1 MLWALAAHARVG
13 PRYWGRA
20 AGGPGPSHL
29 GQPPHLVAAAKAVPD
44 LQPGAVGGAHVF
56 GVEAPAR
63 LRVTQRAV
71 ALGLPHLGAGAVAVP
86 QLDERAVGGAAAGDV
101 KALSERPQRRV
112 GTHRPALCIG
122 AVAGPL
128 DVDALAADAGDLS
141 NACSGSSRGGVVD
154 GCDQRGG
161 TGRVLRELPVHHP
174 ARIGH
179 RPLGLA
185 LDGRDAVVT
194 LLHTAYPGAVAV
206 GVGRVHRDELGVG
219 VVVGPA
225 VERHPEHGFA
235 GGQPARLPE
244 VDAVDG
250 PVVVGV
256 WASAV
261 IRHDVEPVDVA
272 EDGGL
277 HAARRVAIGDYG
289 GGQQLAPAVHGRA
302 ELLHQQ

>member
-86 QLDERAVGGAAAGDV
+86 QLDERAVGGAAPRDV
-101 KALSERPQRRV
+101 N
-112 GTHRPALCIG
+112 
-122 AVAGPL
+122 
-128 DVDALAADAGDLS
+128 ALAADAGDLS

-256 WASAV
+256 WAPAV

-289 GGQQLAPAVHGRA
+289 GGQ
-302 ELLHQQ
+302 